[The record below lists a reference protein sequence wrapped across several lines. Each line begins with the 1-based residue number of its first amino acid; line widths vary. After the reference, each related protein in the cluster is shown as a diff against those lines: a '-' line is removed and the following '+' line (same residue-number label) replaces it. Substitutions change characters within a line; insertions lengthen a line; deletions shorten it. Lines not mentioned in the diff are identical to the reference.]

1 MERPPALEAPFVNEF
16 VAVCHGNL
24 ARVQELLTQKPAL
37 VNAAWDWGGGD
48 WETGLGAAA
57 HTGQRDIALYLLAHG
72 ARMDLFAAAMLGQ
85 LAVVKA
91 ILEANPTQQHTPGP
105 HGIPLI
111 THAKKGG
118 DAAAEVVAYLQS
130 LTE

>member
-1 MERPPALEAPFVNEF
+1 M
-16 VAVCHGNL
+16 
-24 ARVQELLTQKPAL
+24 
-37 VNAAWDWGGGD
+37 
-48 WETGLGAAA
+48 
-57 HTGQRDIALYLLAHG
+57 IATIAKAFSVPEIRRKL
-72 ARMDLFAAAMLGQ
+72 LFAAAMLGQ

-91 ILEANPTQQHTPGP
+91 IIEANPAQQHTPGP

-111 THAKKGG
+111 THAKMGG